1 MPAAATSA
9 IRHRLGQAQNVL
21 IRRRGAKKVKLQR
34 MMVALS
40 GAALILAT
48 VPTAEAQVRIGVI
61 SSATGPIAFVGI
73 EHRNSL
79 ALLPKKMGDAS
90 VTYVY
95 YDDGSDPTQTVRLA
109 KKLLVEDKVDA
120 LIGPSGSPNAMALVP
135 LMAEAKTP
143 MLATVGTQ
151 AVVLPMDD
159 QKRWVFKTTQ
169 NDALM
174 AEGVVEHMAKTGI
187 KTVGF
192 IGYNDPYGESWYKTI
207 VPMLQKAGI
216 QVVAN
221 ERYARQD
228 SSVTGQVLKI
238 VAAKPDAVFVV
249 GVGAGAALPN
259 IGLANA
265 GYKGRIYQ
273 THGAAHQDRR
283 QSRRGHHPACERDAG
298 AERSSGYRAVEEG
311 SVALCRGLRL
321 DVRLQARHVRRR
333 LLRRRPPPADGRS
346 YGPDARETRNARIP
360 DGAARR
366 AGRDQ
371 RTGRHAGRL
380 QHDRAGSL
388 RVRPARSRAGYRQ
401 GRPLRAD
408 RGLR

>member
-1 MPAAATSA
+1 
-9 IRHRLGQAQNVL
+9 
-21 IRRRGAKKVKLQR
+21 

-273 THGAAHQDRR
+273 THGAASSDFIKIGGKAVEGTILPASVMLALNEVPDTVPSKKVASRYVAAYDSMYGSKPATFGAVFYDAGLLLQMAVPTALTHGKPGTPEFRTALRDALEGIKELVATQGVYNMTAQDHSGFDRR
-283 QSRRGHHPACERDAG
+283 GR
-298 AERSSGYRAVEEG
+298 VL
-311 SVALCRGLRL
+311 VT
-321 DVRLQARHVRRR
+321 VK
-333 LLRRRPPPADGRS
+333 DGRF
-346 YGPDARETRNARIP
+346 ALI
-360 DGAARR
+360 
-366 AGRDQ
+366 
-371 RTGRHAGRL
+371 
-380 QHDRAGSL
+380 
-388 RVRPARSRAGYRQ
+388 
-401 GRPLRAD
+401 AD
-408 RGLR
+408 